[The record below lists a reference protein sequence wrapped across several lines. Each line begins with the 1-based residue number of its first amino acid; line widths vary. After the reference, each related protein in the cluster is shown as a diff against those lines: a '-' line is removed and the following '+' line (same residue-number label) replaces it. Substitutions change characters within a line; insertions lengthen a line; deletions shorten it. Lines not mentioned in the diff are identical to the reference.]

1 MYLCL
6 DFGRVYETQ
15 YSADKTW
22 NTELKIRLFVSV
34 KRNLEN
40 CMYSE
45 LLEHRIHILGK
56 EN

>member
-1 MYLCL
+1 M
-6 DFGRVYETQ
+6 YETQ